1 MIEQYEIRVVIVLIR
16 NEARD
21 CYALKHC
28 LIFSVCMVKKN
39 AITIFIIFVNIHG
52 VSVES
57 LILYMNLYMK

>member
-39 AITIFIIFVNIHG
+39 AITIFIIF
-52 VSVES
+52 
-57 LILYMNLYMK
+57 